1 MEVVSGGGIWG
12 WYLGEVVSGGWY
24 LGEVVSRL
32 RVVFGEVESGIWGGG
47 LGWEV
52 VSGAGCIWG
61 RWYLGEVVS
70 RLRVVFGGG
79 GIWGRRYLGRWYLGR
94 WSLEVVSE
102 GRWYLE
108 EVSGGGGI

>member
-61 RWYLGEVVS
+61 RWYLGEVVFGE
-70 RLRVVFGGG
+70 VVSG
-79 GIWGRRYLGRWYLGR
+79 
-94 WSLEVVSE
+94 EVVSE
-102 GRWYLE
+102 GRWYLG
-108 EVSGGGGI
+108 VILA